1 MVFVVLILILL
12 KATACRDV
20 LCAVFHG
27 VVNVDPHQPIINSYI
42 LIKHM
47 SKIDYLD
54 LDGNTLR
61 TFLTVLE
68 EMSVSKAAARLGVSQ
83 SAVSHTLDK
92 LRGIFD
98 DPLFVRIGR
107 GIESTAR
114 ARELRKPVEALL
126 NDLRSLSVRQ
136 EFNPYLESMEF
147 TIACNDFPLQLI
159 FPTLLKEL
167 DKDNIDVRIRF
178 IPSGIPRVS
187 VLNASRYRMLITPSP
202 PTDSELEK
210 VTLLRAKMEVFY
222 DSTIRKPPKTWQD
235 YAESRHVDVKF
246 SDTESS
252 FMALPSL
259 DTKELATPNVSVP
272 NFSSLTQIIRGSDRI
287 TTQLG
292 AMKLGLLKDLDVA
305 PLPIKTDTLSLFLV
319 WHRREDDD
327 PAHQWFRHKIVE
339 TVNNIIGK

>member
-1 MVFVVLILILL
+1 
-12 KATACRDV
+12 
-20 LCAVFHG
+20 
-27 VVNVDPHQPIINSYI
+27 
-42 LIKHM
+42 M
-47 SKIDYLD
+47 SKIDYLG

-68 EMSVSKAAARLGVSQ
+68 ETSVSKAAARLGVSQ

-92 LRGIFD
+92 LRVIFD

-114 ARELRKPVEALL
+114 ARELGEPVGAILD
-126 NDLRSLSVRQ
+126 DLKSLSIPQDFDPNV
-136 EFNPYLESMEF
+136 EPMEF

-159 FPTLLKEL
+159 FPKLLKEMDEDGVKL
-167 DKDNIDVRIRF
+167 QLRF

-187 VLNASRYRMLITPSP
+187 VLSAARYRMLITPTP
-202 PTDSELEK
+202 PVDSDLEK

-222 DSTIRKPPKTWQD
+222 DSTIRKPPKTWKD
-235 YAESRHVDVKF
+235 YAESRHVDVRF

-259 DTKELATPNVSVP
+259 DTKRLDPPTISVP
-272 NFSSLTQIIRGSDRI
+272 NFASLPPMIRGTDRI

-292 AMKLGLLKDLDVA
+292 AMKMGLLGDLDVA
-305 PLPIKTDTLSLFLV
+305 PLPFKSDTVSLFLM

-327 PAHQWFRHKIVE
+327 PAHQWLRQKIVA
-339 TVNNIIGK
+339 TVKSIVGK

>member
-1 MVFVVLILILL
+1 M
-12 KATACRDV
+12 
-20 LCAVFHG
+20 
-27 VVNVDPHQPIINSYI
+27 
-42 LIKHM
+42 
-47 SKIDYLD
+47 
-54 LDGNTLR
+54 
-61 TFLTVLE
+61 
-68 EMSVSKAAARLGVSQ
+68 
-83 SAVSHTLDK
+83 
-92 LRGIFD
+92 
-98 DPLFVRIGR
+98 FVRIGR

-114 ARELRKPVEALL
+114 ARELRKPVEAIL

-167 DKDNIDVRIRF
+167 DKDNIDLSIRF

-187 VLNASRYRMLITPSP
+187 VLNASRYRMLITPTP

-259 DTKELATPNVSVP
+259 DTKELNPPKISVP

-327 PAHQWFRHKIVE
+327 PAHQWFRQKIVE

>member
-1 MVFVVLILILL
+1 
-12 KATACRDV
+12 
-20 LCAVFHG
+20 
-27 VVNVDPHQPIINSYI
+27 
-42 LIKHM
+42 M
-47 SKIDYLD
+47 SKIDYLG

-68 EMSVSKAAARLGVSQ
+68 EMSVSQAAARLGVSQ

-92 LRGIFD
+92 LRTIFD
-98 DPLFVRIGR
+98 DPLFVRVGR

-114 ARELRKPVEALL
+114 ARALRAPIEAIL
-126 NDLRSLSVRQ
+126 DDIKSLSVRQ

-159 FPTLLKEL
+159 FPPLLNDL
-167 DKDNIDVRIRF
+167 DKDGINLRIRF

-187 VLNASRYRMLITPSP
+187 VLSASRYRMLITPTP
-202 PTDSELEK
+202 PANSELEK
-210 VTLLRAKMEVFY
+210 VTLIRAKMKVFY
-222 DSTIRKPPKTWQD
+222 DSTMRKPPKTWKD
-235 YAESRHVDVKF
+235 YAESRHVDVRF

-259 DTKELATPNVSVP
+259 DTKELDPPTISVP
-272 NFSSLTQIIRGSDRI
+272 NFGSLTPIIRGTNRI

-305 PLPIKTDTLSLFLV
+305 PLPFKTDTLSLFLV
-319 WHRREDDD
+319 WHHREDDD
-327 PAHQWFRHKIVE
+327 PAHQWLRQKIVA
-339 TVNNIIGK
+339 TVNSIIKN